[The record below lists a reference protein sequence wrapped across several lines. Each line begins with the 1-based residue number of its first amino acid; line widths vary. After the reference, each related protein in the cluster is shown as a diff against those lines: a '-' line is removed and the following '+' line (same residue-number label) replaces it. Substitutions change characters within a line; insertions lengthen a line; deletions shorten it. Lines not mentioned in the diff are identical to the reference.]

1 MRMFRTQNPGSLRV
15 LAALMLLA
23 VTVVAALSRPA
34 DAEVTREIDWGTLVP
49 PAPEIEFPFKH
60 LTRMQVLDLDE
71 LTSLRRA
78 LAAGDIAVGDPYH
91 QDSVLLEKRF
101 REDGLDP
108 DALVTEF
115 SAFMDKISVI
125 ETGVV
130 EDLDGSLIRMPGY
143 ALPLEH
149 SGTGVREILLVP
161 YVGACIHTPPP
172 PPNQVVFAKLDE
184 PYVSKGLYDP
194 VWITGR
200 MRVVS
205 SQSDLFYVDGRTIVD
220 SGYTIEVERI
230 EPYEE

>member
-1 MRMFRTQNPGSLRV
+1 MR
-15 LAALMLLA
+15 
-23 VTVVAALSRPA
+23 
-34 DAEVTREIDWGTLVP
+34 W
-49 PAPEIEFPFKH
+49 
-60 LTRMQVLDLDE
+60 
-71 LTSLRRA
+71 A

-130 EDLDGSLIRMPGY
+130 EDLDGSLMRTPGH

-161 YVGACIHTPPP
+161 YVLRASTPPP
-172 PPNQVVFAKLDE
+172 PPNQVVFC
-184 PYVSKGLYDP
+184 
-194 VWITGR
+194 R
-200 MRVVS
+200 
-205 SQSDLFYVDGRTIVD
+205 
-220 SGYTIEVERI
+220 
-230 EPYEE
+230 